1 MKKIFC
7 GNEMDRMPDW
17 AFRIMAFMF
26 QIADFF
32 KSSNSKLDSFNIRN
46 GQTIIDYGSGTGR
59 YLRRASELAGEN
71 GRVFAVDIHELAIK
85 SAVHV
90 INKYKLENVRPLLTD
105 GQTLNLP
112 SHIADTI
119 YALDMFH
126 MVSNPNGF
134 LQELHRLI
142 KPGGILY
149 LEDGHQ
155 PRSLT
160 REKIMNSGSWEIQE
174 ETKTFIKC
182 KPKE

>member
-1 MKKIFC
+1 
-7 GNEMDRMPDW
+7 
-17 AFRIMAFMF
+17 
-26 QIADFF
+26 
-32 KSSNSKLDSFNIRN
+32 
-46 GQTIIDYGSGTGR
+46 
-59 YLRRASELAGEN
+59 
-71 GRVFAVDIHELAIK
+71 
-85 SAVHV
+85 
-90 INKYKLENVRPLLTD
+90 
-105 GQTLNLP
+105 
-112 SHIADTI
+112 
-119 YALDMFH
+119 MFH